1 MRALTFVLCV
11 VFTGISIMAEK
22 SGFRPGEAAP
32 SSGQYRE
39 IGPRGG
45 KGREVTSIK
54 DKTLPPTTEKG
65 RTYKLVDP
73 TKNKSGAGE

>member
-1 MRALTFVLCV
+1 VRVLTFVLPV
-11 VFTGISIMAEK
+11 VFTRRAIMAKK

-32 SSGQYRE
+32 NSGQYRE

-54 DKTLPPTTEKG
+54 DKTLPPTSKKG
-65 RTYKLVDP
+65 RSYTLVDP
-73 TKNKSGAGE
+73 TKNKAGQGE